1 MFLHCF
7 PIIPV
12 AMEQC
17 DTKRQS
23 LQNFFSNTK
32 KPQNARFFTH
42 SKRTGIFPCPFAFS
56 SVLVFF
62 HSQRLNQ
69 CRKLGQ
75 IPDDKLGP
83 GLAEPDLR
91 FAANILLDLSGQL
104 LVFLLAQPQLGA
116 SFHHSHRPDTGLDAF
131 SDIGDGIPHFYYI
144 LHRGQTQRLHIG
156 ENHIGIGYIEYT
168 LRHHLKCN
176 RLPSVPMAEG
186 TNMHFLLDP
195 KPVYPAA

>member
-32 KPQNARFFTH
+32 KPQNVRFFTH
-42 SKRTGIFPCPFAFS
+42 SKRTGIFPCPFDFS

-75 IPDDKLGP
+75 IPNDKLGP

-91 FAANILLDLSGQL
+91 FVANILLDLSGQL

-131 SDIGDGIPHFYYI
+131 SDIGDGIPHFYY

-168 LRHHLKCN
+168 LRDHLKCN

-186 TNMHFLLDP
+186 TNMHFLPDP

>member
-42 SKRTGIFPCPFAFS
+42 SKRPGIFPCFFDFS

-75 IPDDKLGP
+75 IPDDNWAP
-83 GLAEPDLR
+83 AWRNPISALR
-91 FAANILLDLSGQL
+91 
-104 LVFLLAQPQLGA
+104 
-116 SFHHSHRPDTGLDAF
+116 
-131 SDIGDGIPHFYYI
+131 
-144 LHRGQTQRLHIG
+144 QTSSWTSVDNCWYSCWLNPNW
-156 ENHIGIGYIEYT
+156 E
-168 LRHHLKCN
+168 
-176 RLPSVPMAEG
+176 LPSTTPTVQTPAWTPSLISEMVSPTFTTFTE
-186 TNMHFLLDP
+186 D
-195 KPVYPAA
+195 KPNACILAKII

>member
-1 MFLHCF
+1 MQTTAEIRNDAHKAWLLQH
-7 PIIPV
+7 
-12 AMEQC
+12 
-17 DTKRQS
+17 KREKQKIRS
-23 LQNFFSNTK
+23 LQ
-32 KPQNARFFTH
+32 
-42 SKRTGIFPCPFAFS
+42 
-56 SVLVFF
+56 
-62 HSQRLNQ
+62 
-69 CRKLGQ
+69 
-75 IPDDKLGP
+75 
-83 GLAEPDLR
+83 
-91 FAANILLDLSGQL
+91 LLL

-168 LRHHLKCN
+168 LRDHSKCN

-186 TNMHFLLDP
+186 ANMHFLPDP